1 MLRRHQYSGP
11 DNAVELEDILG
22 HDVVVGRP
30 KAIPEILITGK
41 GQSAQVVDQSIHPN
55 VDDLFFVPRHRD
67 APVQGSPRNGDIL
80 QTLINEG
87 KCLVVSVG
95 GADEIWI
102 RSVMLGK
109 TILIGRETEEVI
121 LLFHIGGQRT
131 MVGTEAVYQVILR
144 VVRLALRAIETLV
157 ATGIDIS
164 IIVATTQKL
173 LNELLM
179 LRIRGTD
186 EEIIGSVHPLCHV
199 SELAHHVIRML
210 PGTDPSL
217 LCRLSNL
224 AAVLIRAGQEED
236 IITQLPVETSQHVSR
251 YCSVGVTYVR
261 SIVHIVDWGS
271 GVELA
276 HRRVILTDCL
286 SQPMPPNT
294 LADEVLPSQ
303 GHPPVRPS
311 LTDRLQSLENAAG
324 RLESHK
330 RATRTIRMG
339 KGGDRLVSTFGKEA
353 QESESVSW
361 QARSHQRRGN
371 GGRTRKHCHGDAFLC
386 APAEQ
391 GEAGVR

>member
-30 KAIPEILITGK
+30 KAIPEILITGI

-131 MVGTEAVYQVILR
+131 MLG
-144 VVRLALRAIETLV
+144 
-157 ATGIDIS
+157 
-164 IIVATTQKL
+164 
-173 LNELLM
+173 
-179 LRIRGTD
+179 IRGTD

-294 LADEVLPSQ
+294 LADEVLPSAL
-303 GHPPVRPS
+303 PPA
-311 LTDRLQSLENAAG
+311 RLPPWCPFQKPEG
-324 RLESHK
+324 
-330 RATRTIRMG
+330 TP
-339 KGGDRLVSTFGKEA
+339 VPC
-353 QESESVSW
+353 
-361 QARSHQRRGN
+361 
-371 GGRTRKHCHGDAFLC
+371 GRTRH
-386 APAEQ
+386 APGPQTERRTRRLPGPAPPLP
-391 GEAGVR
+391 

>member
-199 SELAHHVIRML
+199 SELAH
-210 PGTDPSL
+210 
-217 LCRLSNL
+217 
-224 AAVLIRAGQEED
+224 
-236 IITQLPVETSQHVSR
+236 
-251 YCSVGVTYVR
+251 
-261 SIVHIVDWGS
+261 
-271 GVELA
+271 
-276 HRRVILTDCL
+276 RRVILTDCL

-294 LADEVLPSQ
+294 LADEVLPSA
-303 GHPPVRPS
+303 
-311 LTDRLQSLENAAG
+311 LL
-324 RLESHK
+324 
-330 RATRTIRMG
+330 
-339 KGGDRLVSTFGKEA
+339 
-353 QESESVSW
+353 
-361 QARSHQRRGN
+361 QARPPPWCPFQKPEGTPVPC
-371 GGRTRKHCHGDAFLC
+371 GRTRH
-386 APAEQ
+386 APGPQTERRTRRLPGPAPPLP
-391 GEAGVR
+391 